1 MRARTLPELVL
12 AWLVRWQQMSA
23 VVLLVLCIGSALGV
37 INAVHLTR
45 QQYSELQELQ
55 ASQDHLDNEYE
66 RLLLEQSAWAG
77 YARIDRVARD
87 DLKMRAPQ
95 SGELVVVER

>member
-1 MRARTLPELVL
+1 MRAQILPALVL
-12 AWLVRWQQMSA
+12 AWWARWQNVSA
-23 VVLLVLCIGSALGV
+23 TIMLVLVIVSALAV

-55 ASQDHLDNEYE
+55 AAQDHLDNEYE

-77 YARIDRVARD
+77 YARIDTVARNE
-87 DLKMRAPQ
+87 LKMRAPQ
-95 SGELVVVER
+95 AGELVVIER